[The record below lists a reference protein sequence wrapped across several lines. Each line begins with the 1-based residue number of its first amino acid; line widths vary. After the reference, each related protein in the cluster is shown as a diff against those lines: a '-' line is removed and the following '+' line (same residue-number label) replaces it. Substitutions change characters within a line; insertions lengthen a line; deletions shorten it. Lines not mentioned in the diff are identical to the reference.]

1 MTSLETQQEEGYQLA
16 PQQLARSGEA
26 GGTAS
31 RTFRTTAHIAGAD
44 LEARIAAAV
53 SAHEILR
60 TRYRELSGMLTPV
73 QVVDP
78 AGPVT
83 IDRQANGVTVF
94 RAGALTVEQEPG
106 PDGTRLVLSLPRL
119 SVDDESWSSLAGL
132 LLGDPVA
139 EAELQYA
146 DIAAWLGEVLAHSAR
161 PADDE
166 PAPALPF
173 LKPGGHGDAVR
184 VSAVV
189 EGPALDRLDELAV
202 RHGVSEAAVLLA
214 LWRALSGR
222 YGQDAD
228 DRVVVLSDGRS
239 TEGLETVL
247 GLLER
252 PVPVRLEFTV
262 DTPIAD
268 ALRAAQEVLGFV
280 ATIENE
286 VDPGTVGGG
295 ISYRHREDRWD
306 GQLSAEEPATGL
318 LHLDCVRGSRSLRL
332 TFVGDAGRIAQADLD
347 LVAAAYGHQLADLLA
362 GSVERGVGGLRLTA
376 PGELGESAGSAER
389 GGGLRLAAPGAPDEL
404 AGSVE
409 PGVGGL
415 RLTTPGTPDQPTGPE
430 TRYPS
435 VPERFLDQAARTP
448 DRPALRCGETV
459 LSYRDV
465 ALRADTVARLLREHG
480 VSTGDRVA
488 LLAPAS
494 AETVV
499 AMLGIWFAGAAFV
512 PVDPAW
518 PEQRVETILRE
529 AAPALLLT
537 PDPETDPGVSVR
549 TISAAATETAGAAYV
564 IFTSGTSGVPKGVV
578 IGHDQVAHYTA
589 AIEKTLG
596 LSEGAEFAA
605 VSTLAADLAYTAI
618 FPALASGGCVQLI
631 PAETAT
637 SPAALA
643 EWFRAHPAAA
653 LKLVPSHLS
662 ALLAEA
668 ADPLALLPGEA
679 LVLGGERLPRP
690 LYERLREIAP
700 SLRVYNHY
708 GPTETTVG
716 ASCLALDEEIDER
729 CSSIPVGGGL
739 GANVLTVVDAAGI
752 PVPPWC
758 PGEVV
763 VSGPGV
769 GLGYLGQPGFGGT
782 YRTGDLGR
790 LVPGG
795 VEILGRLDD
804 QVKLRGHRVQTG
816 EIEAVLTELP
826 GVGAAAVVAR
836 GDDSGLITHLDAY
849 LVAAGALSIEQVRTA
864 VAGRL
869 PAAVVPTGWQVLERL
884 PLTANGKLDR
894 RALAPIAP
902 PKARAGRPRDSVEQ
916 RLVAIWSAVLG
927 QDVSSPDDDF
937 FELGGQSLR
946 AIKLMAQINTTF
958 GCRLPMSAAFSAP
971 TAAAMASLVRESGFQ
986 DSTLVLLRA
995 ARGPQA
1001 VFCVHPADGTTL
1013 AYWDLARALPEDRP
1027 VFGIE
1032 SPGLHGRPLPQD
1044 LTAMAEENAAA
1055 IAAAGDAAPV
1065 LVGWG
1070 SGGIIAY
1077 ATAGALRRSG
1087 REVTRLVIVDGG
1099 LAPLP
1104 GDDPV
1109 HRFAVHHDMELP
1121 AGRQDLLKAM
1131 HNAGLLAPGSGEP
1144 ELQNLLDVFAA
1155 NVTTLDRFFAQQ
1167 HSTVDRPDFPVLLV
1181 RAETDSTEDWKSVVG
1196 PGLAVASVTATH
1208 HGILRAPA
1216 VAQLAEMIR

>member
-1 MTSLETQQEEGYQLA
+1 
-16 PQQLARSGEA
+16 
-26 GGTAS
+26 
-31 RTFRTTAHIAGAD
+31 
-44 LEARIAAAV
+44 
-53 SAHEILR
+53 
-60 TRYRELSGMLTPV
+60 
-73 QVVDP
+73 
-78 AGPVT
+78 
-83 IDRQANGVTVF
+83 
-94 RAGALTVEQEPG
+94 
-106 PDGTRLVLSLPRL
+106 
-119 SVDDESWSSLAGL
+119 
-132 LLGDPVA
+132 
-139 EAELQYA
+139 
-146 DIAAWLGEVLAHSAR
+146 
-161 PADDE
+161 
-166 PAPALPF
+166 
-173 LKPGGHGDAVR
+173 
-184 VSAVV
+184 
-189 EGPALDRLDELAV
+189 
-202 RHGVSEAAVLLA
+202 
-214 LWRALSGR
+214 
-222 YGQDAD
+222 
-228 DRVVVLSDGRS
+228 
-239 TEGLETVL
+239 
-247 GLLER
+247 
-252 PVPVRLEFTV
+252 
-262 DTPIAD
+262 
-268 ALRAAQEVLGFV
+268 
-280 ATIENE
+280 
-286 VDPGTVGGG
+286 
-295 ISYRHREDRWD
+295 
-306 GQLSAEEPATGL
+306 
-318 LHLDCVRGSRSLRL
+318 
-332 TFVGDAGRIAQADLD
+332 
-347 LVAAAYGHQLADLLA
+347 
-362 GSVERGVGGLRLTA
+362 
-376 PGELGESAGSAER
+376 
-389 GGGLRLAAPGAPDEL
+389 
-404 AGSVE
+404 
-409 PGVGGL
+409 
-415 RLTTPGTPDQPTGPE
+415 
-430 TRYPS
+430 
-435 VPERFLDQAARTP
+435 
-448 DRPALRCGETV
+448 
-459 LSYRDV
+459 
-465 ALRADTVARLLREHG
+465 
-480 VSTGDRVA
+480 
-488 LLAPAS
+488 
-494 AETVV
+494 
-499 AMLGIWFAGAAFV
+499 MLGIWFAGAAFV

-537 PDPETDPGVSVR
+537 PDPDADPGVSVR
-549 TISAAATETAGAAYV
+549 TISPGATETAGAAYV

-578 IGHDQVAHYTA
+578 IGHDQVAHYAA

-618 FPALASGGCVQLI
+618 FPALAGGGCVQLI

-679 LVLGGERLPRP
+679 LVLGGERLPRS

-716 ASCLALDEEIDER
+716 ASCLALDEAIDER
-729 CSSIPVGGGL
+729 CSSIPVGDGL

-795 VEILGRLDD
+795 GVEILGRLDD

-849 LVAAGALSIEQVRTA
+849 LAAAGTQAPSIEQVRAA

-986 DSTLVLLRA
+986 DSALVLLRA

-1032 SPGLHGRPLPQD
+1032 SPGLHGRPLPRD

-1055 IAAAGDAAPV
+1055 IAAAGDTAPV

-1070 SGGIIAY
+1070 TGGVIAY
-1077 ATAGALRRSG
+1077 ATARALRRAG
-1087 REVTRLVIVDGG
+1087 REVARLVIVDGG

-1104 GDDPV
+1104 GDDPI
-1109 HRFAVHHDMELP
+1109 HRFAVHHDVDLP

-1131 HNAGLLAPGSGEP
+1131 HNAGLLPPGSGDP
-1144 ELQNLLDVFAA
+1144 ELQNLLDVFTA
-1155 NVTTLDRFFAQQ
+1155 NVTALDRFSAQQ

-1181 RAETDSTEDWKSVVG
+1181 RAAPDSTEDWESVVG

-1216 VAQLAEMIR
+1216 VAELAELIRRELDR